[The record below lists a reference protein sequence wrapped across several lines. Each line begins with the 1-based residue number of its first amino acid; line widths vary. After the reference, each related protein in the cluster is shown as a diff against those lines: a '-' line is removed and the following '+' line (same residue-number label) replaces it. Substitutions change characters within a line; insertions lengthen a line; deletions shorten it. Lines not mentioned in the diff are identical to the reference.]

1 MARKG
6 KGESIATRLYRG
18 EVSWDFI
25 GRRRRW
31 YALSGIVML
40 IGIVSLAIQGLN
52 PSIDF
57 KGGAEFQGPLNHH
70 TITQMKSAVSATGI
84 NPEVAETTGKGSD
97 ERFNIQTVTLSNSD
111 VVNVEA
117 ALAKQ
122 AGVPTSKV
130 DITTVGSTWGGEIT
144 HKAIEG
150 LIIFLVAVSLYLS
163 IRFEWK
169 MAAAAMVALVH
180 DLVITAGIYSLSGL
194 QVSPSTVI
202 ALLTILGYSL
212 YDTVVV
218 FDKVRE
224 NTAGIAGG
232 SKMTFSQATN
242 LAVNQTLVRSIN
254 TSIIALLP
262 VLGLLVIG
270 AGLLGAGSLDDL
282 SVALFI
288 GLASGA
294 YSSIFIAS
302 PLLCDFK
309 EREPTYQQ
317 LAKRVA
323 SRRVKEST
331 LGGLEP
337 ATVGAPLSAAT
348 PSNVAPVSRPFEARR
363 LPAATNPVARDID
376 DDDDDD
382 AVAAGDDDLVNVP
395 VADRR
400 PAVPPRPGARPAQQ
414 RRKSSRGGRPGGRG
428 SKSRKR
434 R

>member
-1 MARKG
+1 MAEG
-6 KGESIATRLYRG
+6 AHESFATRLYRG
-18 EVSWDFI
+18 EISWDFI
-25 GRRRRW
+25 GRRRWW
-31 YALSGIVML
+31 YALSSTVML
-40 IGIVSLAIQGLN
+40 IGIVSLILRGLN

-57 KGGAEFQGPLNHH
+57 KGGAEFQGKLNGHS
-70 TITQMKSAVSATGI
+70 ISQVKDAVSSTGI
-84 NPEVAETTGKGSD
+84 DPQLSQTTGSGSD
-97 ERFNIQTVTLSNSD
+97 ERFQVQTKTLTQDQVQKVETALSTQLGITKNS
-111 VVNVEA
+111 
-117 ALAKQ
+117 L
-122 AGVPTSKV
+122 
-130 DITTVGSTWGGEIT
+130 DITTVGSTWGGQIT
-144 HKAIEG
+144 HKAVEG
-150 LIIFLVAVSLYLS
+150 LIIFLVAVIAYLS

-169 MAAAAMVALVH
+169 MALAAIIALIH
-180 DLVITAGIYSLSGL
+180 DLIITAGIYSLSGL
-194 QVSPSTVI
+194 EVSPSTVI

-232 SKMTFSQATN
+232 SKMTFTGAAN

-294 YSSIFIAS
+294 YSSIFIAT

-309 EREPTYQQ
+309 ERESTYQA

-323 SRRVKEST
+323 SRRTKEAREAA
-331 LGGLEP
+331 LLQP
-337 ATVGAPLSAAT
+337 ATAGAPYTAATSAAT
-348 PSNVAPVSRPFEARR
+348 TDETPS
-363 LPAATNPVARDID
+363 L
-376 DDDDDD
+376 D
-382 AVAAGDDDLVNVP
+382 ASDSAAGAGREP
-395 VADRR
+395 TAEIEPRTGI
-400 PAVPPRPGARPAQQ
+400 APRPGARPSQAQ
-414 RRKSSRGGRPGGRG
+414 RRKPNRGARPGGRG

>member
-1 MARKG
+1 MARDRD
-6 KGESIATRLYRG
+6 SLATRLYRG
-18 EVSWDFI
+18 EISWDFI

-31 YALSGIVML
+31 YALSSLVML

-57 KGGAEFQGPLNHH
+57 TGGAQFQGPLNGHSVADVR
-70 TITQMKSAVSATGI
+70 SAVSSTGVVPQI
-84 NPEVAETTGKGSD
+84 ADTTGKGSNL
-97 ERFNIQTVTLSNSD
+97 RFEVQTKTLSNAD
-111 VVNVEA
+111 VNKVQD
-117 ALAKQ
+117 ALVSHLGITNPNKDL
-122 AGVPTSKV
+122 S
-130 DITTVGSTWGGEIT
+130 ITTVGSTWGGQIT
-144 HKAIEG
+144 RKAVLG
-150 LIIFLVAVSLYLS
+150 LVIFLIAVILYLS
-163 IRFEWK
+163 VRFEWK
-169 MAAAAMVALVH
+169 MALAAIIALIH
-180 DLVITAGIYSLSGL
+180 DLIITAGIYSLSGFE
-194 QVSPSTVI
+194 VSPSTVI

-232 SKMTFSQATN
+232 SRMTFSQSAN

-282 SVALFI
+282 SLALFI

-294 YSSIFIAS
+294 YSSIFIAT

-323 SRRVKEST
+323 SRRTKEAREAS
-331 LGGLEP
+331 GLTP
-337 ATVGAPLSAAT
+337 AMAGAPLAAAEAT
-348 PSNVAPVSRPFEARR
+348 PIADVSRDADIDTTTPDPEAIAARR
-363 LPAATNPVARDID
+363 P
-376 DDDDDD
+376 
-382 AVAAGDDDLVNVP
+382 G
-395 VADRR
+395 
-400 PAVPPRPGARPAQQ
+400 VPPRAGARPAQPQ
-414 RRKSSRGGRPGGRG
+414 RRKSTRGGRPSGRG
-428 SKSRKR
+428 GKSRKKR
-434 R
+434 